1 MTVFLG
7 CLPDK
12 IISIFKK
19 GVGRRVAILEGD
31 ILLNGGIIGVEIT
44 EKLSSI
50 GADIVDQHTGEILL
64 GNPSRKKC
72 DQSIFFMKKGERSVE
87 E

>member
-1 MTVFLG
+1 MVFLG

-12 IISIFKK
+12 IISVFKK
-19 GVGRRVAILEGD
+19 RMRGRVAVLEGD
-31 ILLNGGIIGVEIT
+31 VLLNEGIIRVEIT